1 MTWFPYCLSYKG
13 VYLFFWLAVLSV
25 ILYLSSLETEQYLC
39 KYFSYPILTHDSGK
53 HDDWHNSKN
62 NIGQNI
68 DVRGALR
75 HFTFNAL
82 SRMSFNHLLRFI
94 YYLNLYQ
101 YFTKH
106 ICPYI
111 GQSTGLIIENNIFL
125 TLFYMGSGRYVNT
138 WGGPHCS

>member
-1 MTWFPYCLSYKG
+1 MVKMTKNSDVGGLLEPIDNSAIWKSVLCE
-13 VYLFFWLAVLSV
+13 AVLHKAKV
-25 ILYLSSLETEQYLC
+25 YLC
-39 KYFSYPILTHDSGK
+39 KYFSYPILTHNSGK

-94 YYLNLYQ
+94 YYLNLYH
-101 YFTKH
+101 YSKKH

-111 GQSTGLIIENNIFL
+111 SQSTGLIIVDRA
-125 TLFYMGSGRYVNT
+125 M
-138 WGGPHCS
+138 